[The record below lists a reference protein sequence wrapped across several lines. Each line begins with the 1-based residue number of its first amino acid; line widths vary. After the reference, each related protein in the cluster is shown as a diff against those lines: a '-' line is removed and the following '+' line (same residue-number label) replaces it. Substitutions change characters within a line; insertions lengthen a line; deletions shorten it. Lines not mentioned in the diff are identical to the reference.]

1 MNVWLRKGGI
11 DKTADK
17 ADAILAFVGIMALH
31 GAAIAADKTTVYA
44 KFTEDQQAYEA
55 INAFHHRFPYSLIG
69 RGHD

>member
-1 MNVWLRKGGI
+1 MNVWLRKGSI

-17 ADAILAFVGIMALH
+17 ADAILAFVGIMSLH
-31 GAAIAADKTTVYA
+31 GAAIAADKTAVYA

-55 INAFHHRFPYSLIG
+55 INDFQHRFPYSLVG